1 VTVGPGKNEV
11 SDSARLIEA
20 LSGATVACVGDLML
34 DRFIYGSVDRV
45 SPEAPIPVLRVER
58 ESAMIG
64 GAGNVAANVAALGAR
79 CLLTGV
85 VGDDEAGERAR
96 ELIARAIGRSGDVIV
111 EPGRPTTVKT
121 RLIAGRQ
128 QLLRA
133 DQETT
138 RAVSSAS
145 IAAVI
150 SAVRRDL
157 PRIKALILSDYGKG
171 VLQPDTVQ
179 RLIEL
184 GWEAGIPVIVDP
196 KGKDYGVYRGAS
208 VVTPNRKELS
218 EAAGMAVDDDAS
230 VVAACRRVIEASG
243 VMAVVATRSERGMT
257 VVTATGGVDH
267 LPAQAREVFDVS
279 GAGDTVVAVL
289 AAALATGAPLT
300 EAARVANLA
309 GGVVV
314 GKVGTAVVRASELL
328 DEIHERAWRRSG
340 SKVQDVPIAVE
351 TLERRRAM
359 GERIGFTNGCF
370 DLLHPGHLSLLRQAK
385 AECDVLVVGL
395 NSDASVRRLKGPS
408 RPVRDQASRAVVL
421 AALSMVDLIVIFDED
436 TPEKLIKALAPD
448 VLVKGADY
456 TVDKVVGADFVLA
469 RGGRVVLAELVPG
482 QSTTATIERMTE

>member
-1 VTVGPGKNEV
+1 M

-45 SPEAPIPVLRVER
+45 SPEAPIPVLKVER
-58 ESAMIG
+58 ETAMIG

-79 CLLTGV
+79 CRLHGV

-96 ELIARAIGRSGDVIV
+96 ELVAGAIGEAGDVVV
-111 EPGRPTTVKT
+111 ESGRPTTVKT

-138 RAVSSAS
+138 RPVRPESSRAL
-145 IAAVI
+145 IA
-150 SAVRRDL
+150 AVRRDL
-157 PRIKALILSDYGKG
+157 PRVEALILSDYGKG
-171 VLQPDTVQ
+171 VLSPETVQ
-179 RLIEL
+179 RLIEM
-184 GWEAGIPVIVDP
+184 GWEAGIPVVVDP
-196 KGKDYGVYRGAS
+196 KGSDYGLYRGAS

-218 EAAGMAVDDDAS
+218 EASGMAARDDAS
-230 VVAACRRVIEASG
+230 VVAACRRVIETSG
-243 VMAVVATRSERGMT
+243 VMAVVATRSEEGMT
-257 VVTATGGVDH
+257 VVTAAGTVDH

-279 GAGDTVVAVL
+279 GAGDTVAAVL

-328 DEIHERAWRRSG
+328 DEIHERAWRGSG
-340 SKVQDVPIAVE
+340 NKVVDIRTAVE
-351 TLERRRAM
+351 TLERSRTM
-359 GERIGFTNGCF
+359 GRRIGFTNGCF

-385 AECDVLVVGL
+385 AACDALVVGL
-395 NSDASVRRLKGPS
+395 NSDDSVRRLKGPS
-408 RPVRDQASRAVVL
+408 RPVRDQASRATVL
-421 AALSMVDLIVIFDED
+421 AALSVVDMIVIFDED
-436 TPEKLIKALAPD
+436 TPEALIKALAPD

-456 TVDKVVGADFVLA
+456 TVDKVVGADFVLE
-469 RGGRVVLAELVPG
+469 RGGKVVLADLVPG
-482 QSTTATIERMTE
+482 QSTTSTIERMAGG

>member
-1 VTVGPGKNEV
+1 M

-58 ESAMIG
+58 ETAMVG
-64 GAGNVAANVAALGAR
+64 GAGNVAANVTAIGAR
-79 CLLTGV
+79 CLFAGV
-85 VGDDEAGERAR
+85 VGDDDEGARAAA
-96 ELIARAIGRSGDVIV
+96 LIARAIGEEGHVLV
-111 EPGRPTTVKT
+111 EPGRATTVKT

-138 RAVSSAS
+138 RP
-145 IAAVI
+145 I
-150 SAVRRDL
+150 SAESARSLVAAIRRDL
-157 PRIKALILSDYGKG
+157 PRIRALILSDYGKG
-171 VLQPDTVQ
+171 VLSPDTVQ
-179 RLIEL
+179 LLIGL
-184 GWEAGIPVIVDP
+184 GWDAGIPVIVDP
-196 KGKDYGVYRGAS
+196 KGNDYGVYRGAS

-218 EAAGMAVDDDAS
+218 EAAGMPVDDDVS
-230 VVAACRRVIEASG
+230 VVAAARRVIESSG

-257 VVTATGGVDH
+257 VVTAAGSVDH

-289 AAALATGAPLT
+289 AAALAAGAPLT
-300 EAARVANLA
+300 DAARVANLA
-309 GGVVV
+309 AGVVV

-328 DEIHERAWRRSG
+328 DEIHERAWRRAD
-340 SKVQDVPIAVE
+340 SKLVDLPAAVE
-351 TLERRRAM
+351 SLERRRTM

-385 AECDVLVVGL
+385 AACDVLVVGL
-395 NSDASVRRLKGPS
+395 NSDASVGRLKGPN
-408 RPVRDQASRAVVL
+408 RPVRDQISRAEVL
-421 AALSMVDLIVIFDED
+421 AALSVVDLIVVFDED
-436 TPEKLIKALAPD
+436 TPETLIKALAPD

-456 TVDKVVGADFVLA
+456 TVDKVVGADFVLG
-469 RGGRVVLAELVPG
+469 RGGKVVLAELVPG
-482 QSTTATIERMTE
+482 QSTTSTIERMSRD